1 MTWRRLLCVLSQDDS
16 LLSVGGQPGGNSEAP
31 GDERPSERHTEVAAE
46 PPERQ
51 HGAQG
56 DVRPRH
62 RTLLQGGGLRP
73 DGEGHE
79 DAGHTAG
86 YAQDCVCM

>member
-1 MTWRRLLCVLSQDDS
+1 MSPVWLFQDDS
-16 LLSVGGQPGGNSEAP
+16 LLPVGGQPGGDSEAA
-31 GDERPSERHTEVAAE
+31 GDERPAERLPEVAAE

-62 RTLLQGGGLRP
+62 RALLPGGGLRP

-79 DAGHTAG
+79 DAGHAAG
-86 YAQDCVCM
+86 

>member
-1 MTWRRLLCVLSQDDS
+1 MLHISVCVPSQDDS
-16 LLSVGGQPGGNSEAP
+16 VLPVGGQPGGDAEAA
-31 GDERPSERHTEVAAE
+31 GDERPAQRHPQVAAE

-62 RTLLQGGGLRP
+62 RPLLQRGGLHAN
-73 DGEGHE
+73 GEGHE

-86 YAQDCVCM
+86 